1 MHRASALFQSPS
13 AVFRQAGFLYP
24 AAGKAGK
31 AGGAPPRTPP
41 GEIISPEPPW
51 PAGPPQGSRAK
62 VLLRLAVVPR
72 RFFLGGIFF
81 ACLPPFLRHGRGAK
95 GMPLCCLPAGKRAG
109 RRKVCLASPRLS
121 SQRERVRQDTLTH
134 AACSPAVPGN
144 RVKGRKFKRGGDAI
158 RLFRMLPPA
167 CSMSFS
173 TRAISRW

>member
-72 RFFLGGIFF
+72 RFFLGGAFF
-81 ACLPPFLRHGRGAK
+81 LHAFRRFCGMVVEQKACPSAVCRPGKGQGAERSALPRPGCHLSVSVSGRTRSRMPPVPRPCRETVSKEGSSRGE
-95 GMPLCCLPAGKRAG
+95 GMRYAFSVCCPLPAA
-109 RRKVCLASPRLS
+109 
-121 SQRERVRQDTLTH
+121 
-134 AACSPAVPGN
+134 
-144 RVKGRKFKRGGDAI
+144 
-158 RLFRMLPPA
+158 
-167 CSMSFS
+167 
-173 TRAISRW
+173 